1 MNNLIQ
7 SEWYKLCKDRSFRA
21 LILIITASGLFWSI
35 FQYIDRRM
43 DGESP
48 ITGIEMWTSALLGN
62 YIMIIGMCVLAGF
75 FISSEYTTGVMKSI
89 ASSGNSRGRII
100 AAKQLVFALGSVIL
114 GLLFPLIN
122 CVVATLL
129 SSFGELPGEATS
141 LYFIRSFGMLI
152 LYAAAFASIT
162 TLIATLMAESGKTI
176 AFTMVFFL
184 FIDMFF
190 AVAGQY
196 IPFVETIYS
205 YTVFKLL
212 YDIGTVSLDGSLLF
226 RMIVIP
232 IITFVCFGMLN
243 TWVYRRKEI
252 K

>member
-7 SEWYKLCKDRSFRA
+7 SEWYKLSKDRSFRA
-21 LILIITASGLFWSI
+21 LILIISVSGLFWSI

-43 DGESP
+43 SGEIP
-48 ITGIEMWTSALLGN
+48 FTGIEMWQSALLGN
-62 YIMIIGMCVLAGF
+62 YIMVIGMCVLAGF

-89 ASSGNSRGRII
+89 AASGNSRGRII

-114 GLLFPLIN
+114 GLLFPVIN

-129 SSFGELPGEATS
+129 SGFGELPDESTS
-141 LYFIRSFGMLI
+141 LYFIRTFL
-152 LYAAAFASIT
+152 LLVLFAASFASIA
-162 TLIATLMAESGKTI
+162 TLIATVMAESGKAI
-176 AFTMVFFL
+176 AFAMVFFL

-190 AVAGQY
+190 AVVGRY
-196 IPFVETIYS
+196 ISFVATIYG

-212 YDIGTVSLDGSLLF
+212 YDIGIVSPDGGLLV
-226 RMIVIP
+226 RMIVVP
-232 IITFVCFGMLN
+232 IITFIGFGMLSA
-243 TWVYRRKEI
+243 WVYRRKEI

>member
-7 SEWYKLCKDRSFRA
+7 SEWYKLCRDRSFRA
-21 LILIITASGLFWSI
+21 IILIISASGLFWSI
-35 FQYIDRRM
+35 FQYIDHRM

-48 ITGIEMWTSALLGN
+48 VTGIEMWKSALLGN
-62 YIMIIGMCVLAGF
+62 YMMIIGMCVLAGF

-89 ASSGNSRGRII
+89 ASSGNSRRRII

-114 GLLFPLIN
+114 GLLFPVIN

-129 SSFGELPGEATS
+129 SGFGELPGESTS
-141 LYFIRSFGMLI
+141 LYFIRTLGLLV
-152 LYAAAFASIT
+152 LYAAAFASIA

-190 AVAGQY
+190 AVVGQY
-196 IPFVETIYS
+196 ISFVETIYS

-212 YDIGTVSLDGSLLF
+212 YDIGNVSLDGSLLV
-226 RMIVIP
+226 RMVVIP
-232 IITFVCFGMLN
+232 VITFVCFGLLSA
-243 TWVYRRKEI
+243 WVYRRKEI

>member
-7 SEWYKLCKDRSFRA
+7 SEWYKLLKDRSFRG
-21 LILIITASGLFWSI
+21 LILMISASALFWSI
-35 FQYIDRRM
+35 FQYIDHTM
-43 DGESP
+43 DGEYPAS
-48 ITGIEMWTSALLGN
+48 GIEMWKSALLGN
-62 YIMIIGMCVLAGF
+62 YIMIMGMCVLAGF

-100 AAKQLVFALGSVIL
+100 AAKQLVYALGSVIL
-114 GLLFPLIN
+114 GLLFPVIN

-129 SSFGELPGEATS
+129 SGFGDLPDESTS
-141 LYFIRSFGMLI
+141 LYFLRTFGLLV
-152 LYAAAFASIT
+152 LYAAAFASIA

-184 FIDMFF
+184 FIDMLFI
-190 AVAGQY
+190 VLGNY
-196 IPFVETIYS
+196 ISFVQTIYS

-212 YDIGTVSLDGSLLF
+212 YDIGTVSPDSRLLL
-226 RMIVIP
+226 RMIIIP
-232 IITFVCFGMLN
+232 IITFVCFGILSA
-243 TWVYRRKEI
+243 WVYRRKEI

>member
-21 LILIITASGLFWSI
+21 LILIISASGLFWSI
-35 FQYIDRRM
+35 FQYIDHMM

-48 ITGIEMWTSALLGN
+48 VTGIEMWRSALLGN

-100 AAKQLVFALGSVIL
+100 AAKQLVYALGSVIL
-114 GLLFPLIN
+114 GLLFPAIN
-122 CVVATLL
+122 FIVATLL
-129 SSFGELPGEATS
+129 AGLGELPDESTS
-141 LYFIRSFGMLI
+141 LYFIRTFSLLV
-152 LYAAAFASIT
+152 LYAAAFASIA

-184 FIDMFF
+184 FIDIFF
-190 AVAGQY
+190 AVLGRY
-196 IPFVETIYS
+196 ISFIETIYS

-212 YDIGTVSLDGSLLF
+212 YDIGTVSPDGSLLF

-232 IITFVCFGMLN
+232 IITFVCFGMLSA
-243 TWVYRRKEI
+243 WVYRRKEI